1 MLVFKSDKEVQKKLS
16 ALVRS
21 HRIKSGYSQKELSER
36 SGVKLSTLRIF
47 EQKGEIS
54 LSHLIQILRIFDLI
68 DSVVNALD
76 LPIQSLEDIED
87 NTDLDRK
94 RRVRGK

>member
-16 ALVRS
+16 TLVRS

-36 SGVKLSTLRIF
+36 SGVKLSTLRVF

-68 DSVVNALD
+68 DSVVKALD

-94 RRVRGK
+94 RRVRGN